1 MGVIPIVSLDK
12 IYLNEDEE
20 NVIFLDCTRLNG
32 SNKLVSRNNSNDF
45 SSVDEQVKKISEKL
59 KVMGLNQIILVD
71 DVVFSGSVLSSV
83 IELFKNNG
91 ISVIGIRSA
100 VATTNSFKRFNNEL
114 GLGLKCK
121 YLLGEEV
128 IDQICERDFYFGIP
142 QSGISILED
151 GIIYKAPYFR
161 PFGNPVER
169 ASIPKEYEDYFS
181 KGCLK
186 RSIWLWNE
194 IERLSD
200 KSFYI
205 SDLPEV
211 IFNTSSD
218 EKIVKVLKKG
228 VK

>member
-32 SNKLVSRNNSNDF
+32 SSKLVSRNNSNDF

>member
-1 MGVIPIVSLDK
+1 MEVIPIVSLDK

-32 SNKLVSRNNSNDF
+32 SNRLVSRNNSNDF
-45 SSVDEQVKKISEKL
+45 SSVDIQVEKISKQL
-59 KVMGLNQIILVD
+59 KYMGLNQIILVD

-100 VATTNSFKRFNNEL
+100 VSTTNAFKKFNSEL

-121 YLLGEEV
+121 YLLGEDV
-128 IDQICERDFYFGIP
+128 LDQICERDFYFGVP

-151 GIIYKAPYFR
+151 GVIYKAPYFK

-169 ASIPKEYEDYFS
+169 ASIPKEYEVDFS

-186 RSIWLWNE
+186 RSIWLWEE
-194 IERLSD
+194 IEKLSG
-200 KSFYI
+200 KKFYI

-211 IFNTSSD
+211 ISNTSSD
-218 EKIVKVLKKG
+218 DQVIKVLKKG
-228 VK
+228 IK

>member
-32 SNKLVSRNNSNDF
+32 SSKLVSRNNSNDF

-169 ASIPKEYEDYFS
+169 ASIPKEYENYFS

-194 IERLSD
+194 IEKLSG

-211 IFNTSSD
+211 ISNTSSD
-218 EKIVKVLKKG
+218 DEIIKVLKKG

>member
-32 SNKLVSRNNSNDF
+32 SSSLVSRNNSNDF
-45 SSVDEQVKKISEKL
+45 SSVDIQVETISKKL
-59 KVMGLNQIILVD
+59 KTMGLNQIILVD

-91 ISVIGIRSA
+91 INVIGIRSA
-100 VATTNSFKRFNNEL
+100 VATTNSFKKFNNEL

-121 YLLGEEV
+121 YLLGENV

-151 GIIYKAPYFR
+151 GVIYKAPYFK

-169 ASIPKEYEDYFS
+169 ASIPVQYEDDFS

-186 RSIWLWNE
+186 RSLWLWNE
-194 IERLSD
+194 IEKLSGRN
-200 KSFYI
+200 FYI

-211 IFNTSSD
+211 ISNTNSD
-218 EKIVKVLKKG
+218 DKIVKVLKKG

>member
-32 SNKLVSRNNSNDF
+32 SSKLVSRNNSNDF

-100 VATTNSFKRFNNEL
+100 VATTNSFKRFNNKL

-151 GIIYKAPYFR
+151 SVIYKAPYFK

-228 VK
+228 IK

>member
-32 SNKLVSRNNSNDF
+32 SSKLVSRNNSNDF

-194 IERLSD
+194 IEKLSG
-200 KSFYI
+200 KNFYI

-211 IFNTSSD
+211 ISNTSSD
-218 EKIVKVLKKG
+218 DEIIKVLKKG
-228 VK
+228 IK

>member
-1 MGVIPIVSLDK
+1 MEVIPIVSLDK

-32 SNKLVSRNNSNDF
+32 SNRLVSRNNSNDF
-45 SSVDEQVKKISEKL
+45 SSVDIQVEKISKQI
-59 KVMGLNQIILVD
+59 KYMGLNQIILVD
-71 DVVFSGSVLSSV
+71 DVVFSGSVLSSD

-100 VATTNSFKRFNNEL
+100 VSTTNAFKKFNSEL

-121 YLLGEEV
+121 YLLGEDV
-128 IDQICERDFYFGIP
+128 IDQICERDFYFGVP

-151 GIIYKAPYFR
+151 GVIYKAPYFK

-169 ASIPKEYEDYFS
+169 ASIPKEYEVDFS

-186 RSIWLWNE
+186 RSIWLWEE
-194 IERLSD
+194 IEKLSG
-200 KSFYI
+200 KKFYI

-211 IFNTSSD
+211 ISNTSSD
-218 EKIVKVLKKG
+218 GQVIKVLKKG
-228 VK
+228 IK

>member
-114 GLGLKCK
+114 YLDLKCK

>member
-32 SNKLVSRNNSNDF
+32 SSKLVSRNNSNDF

-114 GLGLKCK
+114 FLGLKCK

-169 ASIPKEYEDYFS
+169 ASIPKEYENYFS

-194 IERLSD
+194 IERLSN

-228 VK
+228 IK

>member
-169 ASIPKEYEDYFS
+169 ASIPKEYENYFS

-194 IERLSD
+194 IEKLSD

-211 IFNTSSD
+211 IFNTNSD

>member
-32 SNKLVSRNNSNDF
+32 SNRLVSRNNSNDF
-45 SSVDEQVKKISEKL
+45 SSVDIQVEKISKQL
-59 KVMGLNQIILVD
+59 KYMGLNQIILVD

-100 VATTNSFKRFNNEL
+100 VSTTNAFKKFNSEL

-121 YLLGEEV
+121 YLLGEDV
-128 IDQICERDFYFGIP
+128 IDQICERDFYFGVP

-151 GIIYKAPYFR
+151 GVIYKAPYFK

-169 ASIPKEYEDYFS
+169 ASIPKEYEVDFS

-186 RSIWLWNE
+186 RSIWLWEE
-194 IERLSD
+194 IEKLSG
-200 KSFYI
+200 KKFYI

-211 IFNTSSD
+211 ISNTSSD
-218 EKIVKVLKKG
+218 DQVIKVLKKG
-228 VK
+228 IK

>member
-32 SNKLVSRNNSNDF
+32 SSKLVSRNNSNDF

-169 ASIPKEYEDYFS
+169 ASIPKEYENYFS

-194 IERLSD
+194 IEKLSD

-211 IFNTSSD
+211 IFNTNSD

>member
-32 SNKLVSRNNSNDF
+32 SNRLVSRNNSNDF
-45 SSVDEQVKKISEKL
+45 SSVDIQVEKISKQL
-59 KVMGLNQIILVD
+59 KYMGLNQIILVD

-100 VATTNSFKRFNNEL
+100 VSTTNAFKKFNSEL

-121 YLLGEEV
+121 YLLGEDV
-128 IDQICERDFYFGIP
+128 IDQICERDFYFGVP

-151 GIIYKAPYFR
+151 GVIYKAPYFK

-169 ASIPKEYEDYFS
+169 ASIPKEYEFDFS

-186 RSIWLWNE
+186 RSIWLWEE
-194 IERLSD
+194 IEKLSG
-200 KSFYI
+200 KKFYI

-211 IFNTSSD
+211 ISNTSSD
-218 EKIVKVLKKG
+218 DQVIKVLKKG
-228 VK
+228 IK

>member
-32 SNKLVSRNNSNDF
+32 SSKLVSRNNSNDF

-169 ASIPKEYEDYFS
+169 ASIPKEYENYFS

-211 IFNTSSD
+211 IFNTNSD

>member
-32 SNKLVSRNNSNDF
+32 SSKLVSRNNSNDF

-100 VATTNSFKRFNNEL
+100 VATTNSFKRFNNKL

>member
-32 SNKLVSRNNSNDF
+32 SSKLVSRNNSNDF

-121 YLLGEEV
+121 YLLGEKV

-151 GIIYKAPYFR
+151 SVIYKAPYFR

-169 ASIPKEYEDYFS
+169 ASIPKEYEVSFS
-181 KGCLK
+181 EGCLK

-194 IERLSD
+194 IEKLSG

>member
-1 MGVIPIVSLDK
+1 MEVIPIVSLDK

-32 SNKLVSRNNSNDF
+32 SNNLVSRNNSNDF
-45 SSVDEQVKKISEKL
+45 NSVDIQVENISKKL
-59 KVMGLNQIILVD
+59 KTMGLNQIILVD

-83 IELFKNNG
+83 IELFKKNEIN
-91 ISVIGIRSA
+91 VIGIRSA
-100 VATTNSFKRFNNEL
+100 VATTNSFKKFNSEL

-121 YLLGEEV
+121 FLLGEKV

-151 GIIYKAPYFR
+151 GVIYKAPYFK

-169 ASIPKEYEDYFS
+169 ASIPVQYEDDFS

-186 RSIWLWNE
+186 RSLWLWNE
-194 IERLSD
+194 IEKLSGRN
-200 KSFYI
+200 FYI

-211 IFNTSSD
+211 ISNTNSD
-218 EKIVKVLKKG
+218 DKIVKVLKKG
-228 VK
+228 AK

>member
-20 NVIFLDCTRLNG
+20 NVIFLDCTRLNR
-32 SNKLVSRNNSNDF
+32 SSKLVSRNNSNDF